1 MALPP
6 LVDARFQV
14 LFHSPRQGYF
24 SPFPHG
30 TGSLSVAEKYLAL
43 GDGPPEFPQG
53 FPCPVVLGEIAGES
67 LAFRLRGRH
76 PLWRSVPGPS
86 TKRAICNSLIP
97 LQRNRAIPHDPRRT
111 TLAGL
116 APVWFGLIRVR
127 SPLLTESHLLSL
139 PGGTEMVHFPPL
151 AFTKLCVHF
160 GMAEHDLR
168 RVLPFG
174 NPRINACLRLPEA
187 YRS

>member
-97 LQRNRAIPHDPRRT
+97 LQRDRAIPTTPDGQRLQAWRPPGLGCSAFARR
-111 TLAGL
+111 
-116 APVWFGLIRVR
+116 
-127 SPLLTESHLLSL
+127 
-139 PGGTEMVHFPPL
+139 
-151 AFTKLCVHF
+151 
-160 GMAEHDLR
+160 
-168 RVLPFG
+168 
-174 NPRINACLRLPEA
+174 
-187 YRS
+187 Y